1 MFDFL
6 FRRGNPTNDWQRS
19 AYLKLTA
26 SLDIPEFNGIPLG
39 ARFDRVSFLGRD
51 DAGQFGSH
59 CYYDL
64 GVGVERTPDNAISA
78 FWIVFRGE
86 ENDKFQPYQGE
97 LTWQGEPL
105 AIDELNQD
113 NLPDVLGPWYWL
125 DTDEDESIA
134 FYEFPT
140 YEIQIELTLAGEIK
154 QFLIYQESML
164 ADPKQREAYGITK
177 PWIYDR

>member
-19 AYLKLTA
+19 SHLKLTA

-39 ARFDRVSFLGRD
+39 APFERVSFLGRD
-51 DAGQFGSH
+51 DAFEFGAH
-59 CYYDL
+59 CYHDL
-64 GVGVERTPDNAISA
+64 GVSVERSSDNKISG
-78 FWIVFRGE
+78 FWIVYVGE
-86 ENDKFQPYQGE
+86 DYDKFQTYQGE

-105 AIDELNQD
+105 DVNKLNQD
-113 NLPDVLGPWYWL
+113 NLSDVLGPRYWL

-140 YEIQIELTLAGEIK
+140 YEIQVELTLSGKIK
-154 QFLIYQESML
+154 RFGICQEPLL
-164 ADPKQREAYGITK
+164 ADPQHREALGVTK